1 MPNRRIERSL
11 PLVSLLITHEMVRI
25 AQVQLREDLCA
36 LQDLEGWRH
45 KGQRIPILDRYVV
58 QPPII
63 YAGTQRAV
71 GGTMISA
78 ARDSVRYFSKASRS
92 GTEREYSLPRGG
104 MVPGRRSILQS
115 YGRWGGKDVARERLK
130 TARRSRYSSGT
141 PDKSPGSSWN
151 TETEET
157 TGTADTKQLIWQ
169 ASFQERNYALSQL
182 ISGLCWV
189 SHGWPKTIGVKG
201 DWKI

>member
-11 PLVSLLITHEMVRI
+11 PFVSLLNTHEMVRV

-36 LQDLEGWRH
+36 LQDLEGWRR
-45 KGQRIPILDRYVV
+45 KRQRIPILERYIV

-63 YAGTQRAV
+63 YARTQRAV
-71 GGTMISA
+71 FFTKKNPAPAREEDGTMIWA

-92 GTEREYSLPRGG
+92 GAEREYSLPRGG

-115 YGRWGGKDVARERLK
+115 YGQWGGKDVARERLK

-157 TGTADTKQLIWQ
+157 AGTADTKQLIWQ
-169 ASFQERNYALSQL
+169 ASFQERIMPLS
-182 ISGLCWV
+182 
-189 SHGWPKTIGVKG
+189 
-201 DWKI
+201 